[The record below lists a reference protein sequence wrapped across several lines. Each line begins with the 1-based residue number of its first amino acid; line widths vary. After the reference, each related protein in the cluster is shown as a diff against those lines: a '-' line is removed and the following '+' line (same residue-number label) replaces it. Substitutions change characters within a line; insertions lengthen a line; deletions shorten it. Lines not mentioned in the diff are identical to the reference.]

1 MLLYFGA
8 GDAFFAYSSM
18 FRLVSK
24 NITNVG
30 FIGNLAAAIKIQ
42 HLGHEKFIK
51 KKNFYKYLK
60 NILA

>member
-1 MLLYFGA
+1 
-8 GDAFFAYSSM
+8 M

-51 KKNFYKYLK
+51 KENFYKYLK